1 MKLKIATAQYS
12 IGAPADFTAFA
23 DRVGE
28 RVARAAARGAQMLV
42 LPEYLALEA
51 AAGQPAGV
59 RDDFVRSLAALQAQH
74 DDYLA
79 LARELAR
86 RHAIYLV
93 AGTFLL
99 DTGGEGRYR
108 NRAYFVAPDG
118 RYAWQDKLTL
128 TGFER
133 DAGVI
138 EPGAA
143 LKVFD
148 SAFGRIGINVC
159 YDVEFPLYARAQV
172 EAGARVILVPSC
184 TDTEAGATRVRVG
197 CQARALENQVF
208 VACAVTA
215 GEAPWSPALDVNSG
229 RAAVYT
235 PIDRGFPSDGVAV
248 RADVDAEWAFAELD
262 LAELDAFKR
271 DAQVANANDW
281 LAQLRPPV
289 VRARVETLAER
300 AAAA

>member
-1 MKLKIATAQYS
+1 MKLKIATAQYA
-12 IGAPADFTAFA
+12 IGEPSDFAAFA
-23 DRVGE
+23 DRVST
-28 RVARAAARGAQMLV
+28 RVAAAAQAGAQVIV

-51 AAGQPAGV
+51 AAAETEAV
-59 RDDFVRSLAALQAQH
+59 RSDFARSLAALQACH
-74 DDYLA
+74 DDVVA

-86 RHAIYLV
+86 RHGAYLV

-99 DTGGEGRYR
+99 DVGDGRYR
-108 NRAYFVAPDG
+108 NRAYFASPDG
-118 RYAWQDKLTL
+118 RLAFQDKLTL

-133 DAGVI
+133 AAEVI
-138 EPGAA
+138 EPGDT

-148 SAFGRIGINVC
+148 TAFGRVGIDIC

-184 TDTEAGATRVRVG
+184 TDTDAGANRVKVG

-215 GEAPWSPALDVNSG
+215 GEAPWSPALDVNTGS
-229 RAAVYT
+229 AAIYT

-248 RADVDAEWAFAELD
+248 RADAGAEWAFAELD
-262 LAELDAFKR
+262 LAALDAFKR

-281 LAQLRPPV
+281 LAQSRPAV
-289 VRARVETLAER
+289 ARARVESL
-300 AAAA
+300 